1 MPHVWAL
8 IQAIPRFNRTKDK
21 RDMDPR
27 SVVSV
32 ILGNDS
38 DSDWNG
44 SDEERENDA
53 EEDSFRVDKLLMEQG
68 KMVDTRGSFIF
79 TISIIR

>member
-1 MPHVWAL
+1 MDA
-8 IQAIPRFNRTKDK
+8 RT
-21 RDMDPR
+21 
-27 SVVSV
+27 VVSV

-44 SDEERENDA
+44 SDEEKENDA
-53 EEDSFRVDKLLMEQG
+53 EEGSFRVDKLLMEQG
-68 KMVDTRGSFIF
+68 KMADTCGSFIF